1 MNLFYRGLDDL
12 CCDAGHEVSA
22 ATALSLHCTMYA
34 SIDNMD
40 MNGHD
45 DCVPKN
51 DYLQKLAVGQGL
63 RAVVC

>member
-1 MNLFYRGLDDL
+1 M
-12 CCDAGHEVSA
+12 E
-22 ATALSLHCTMYA
+22 
-34 SIDNMD
+34 I
-40 MNGHD
+40 NGHD